1 MEKIEKLFNNKAET
15 VQKIIRVIYI
25 LDVIAGVFG
34 GLIAAIA
41 LFEEALLAF
50 IVLICGFLSPV
61 IFWFMLIVPYM
72 VAESAK
78 NSADILAELKKRPAV
93 NVNASANADPAPEAL
108 PEF

>member
-15 VQKIIRVIYI
+15 VQKIIKVIYI
-25 LDVIAGVFG
+25 LDVIAGVLG
-34 GLIAAIA
+34 GIIVAIA

-50 IVLICGFLSPV
+50 IVLICGLLSPI
-61 IFWFMLIVPYM
+61 IFWFMLIIPYL

-78 NSADILAELKKRPAV
+78 NSADILAELKNRPAV
-93 NVNASANADPAPEAL
+93 NMTTSTSVDTAPDAL